1 MYSLKH
7 LWVLFVA
14 GNKNTVPFKKSIYSL
29 ALLEKR
35 ECRFEGEN
43 NKNRKIG
50 FLFITVFST
59 HLILGSTNLRSIST
73 SEWFFVKSSF
83 FSLSNSS
90 SLANLYTPIA
100 PCTSPSLLYHA
111 IIIAFFTSSVKADV
125 MSFFMLSSVPRDSSI
140 NIWSWVHHIQI
151 CICAIEKSKS
161 S

>member
-14 GNKNTVPFKKSIYSL
+14 GNKNTVPFKKSIYTL

-111 IIIAFFTSSVKADV
+111 IIIAFFTNCWEKEGSKWRLPCLELLLKLKREI
-125 MSFFMLSSVPRDSSI
+125 MRTYSFR
-140 NIWSWVHHIQI
+140 
-151 CICAIEKSKS
+151 
-161 S
+161 